1 MLQPQTV
8 MYLDV
13 PSGPDW
19 FWAHT
24 GSWAHPSAVNVA
36 VSHYNNQSESAINC
50 TGLTETTYEPEC

>member
-1 MLQPQTV
+1 